1 MEEGQPAPDAV
12 MSDAGG
18 SSTAHAE
25 MHDAPG
31 SSGTS
36 EVQMADDCGMQTRL
50 FVSVG
55 HATALGDEF
64 ACTLVCE
71 RDEWF
76 ARKQLDYWLTDLG
89 LPPSELHPYVFREFV
104 FGTFSV
110 AVVCANTDHEF
121 IQPLDE
127 WARPDLASRK
137 LFVYKDVFIG
147 CPDYT
152 DLNAAAGALV
162 VAVDAHDAAAI
173 TANVLQERGV
183 LPHGRRLSPG
193 EFVEVPR
200 HDGAFGVY
208 PMSIY
213 TTEQ

>member
-12 MSDAGG
+12 MSDMGG
-18 SSTAHAE
+18 SSGGSET

-31 SSGTS
+31 TADDS
-36 EVQMADDCGMQTRL
+36 EMRTDDCGMQTRL
-50 FVSVG
+50 YVSAN

-76 ARKQLDYWLTDLG
+76 ARKQLDYWLTDHG
-89 LPPSELHPYVFREFV
+89 LPPSELHPYAFREFV

-110 AVVCANTDHEF
+110 AVVCADTDHEF

-147 CPDYT
+147 CPT
-152 DLNAAAGALV
+152 FSNMNVASGALV

-173 TANVLQERGV
+173 TANVLHEHGI
-183 LPHGRRLSPG
+183 LPPGRRLSPG